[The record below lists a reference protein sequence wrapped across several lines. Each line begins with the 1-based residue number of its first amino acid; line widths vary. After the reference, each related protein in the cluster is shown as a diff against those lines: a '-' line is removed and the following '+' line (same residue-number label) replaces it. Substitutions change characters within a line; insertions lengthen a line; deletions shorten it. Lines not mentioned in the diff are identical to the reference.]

1 MVPEARTYLK
11 NKNRRNMP
19 NAIALRP
26 TGRSNK
32 AAPPS
37 EIIEPVRTPM
47 KTLST
52 LLLASAIATLGCHAQ
67 VPPPASGSPLSP
79 ELARRVEI
87 GIRQR
92 AKLTPDD
99 LIAVGPRQPS
109 EIPGYDRIDVVFSS
123 ANGGDKSHAVPFL
136 LSKDGNTIAQ
146 FNKFDISRD
155 PKTLVSSAGRP
166 GRGGPETAPVQIVVF
181 DDLECPFCAR
191 MHAQLFPALLKR
203 YGDQV
208 RIVYRDYPIEKH
220 PWAMRAAVDVN
231 CVAAQSPNGY
241 WDLIDSIHAHADDF
255 GGPDHSLQKALD
267 ALDQLSREQAKK
279 DKIDTA
285 LVEACIKKQDN
296 SGIEESIKMGDALNV
311 DATPALF
318 INGEELDG
326 AYPLTDVF
334 RMVDQALVAAGQ
346 TPPAPYKDASPANA
360 KAAN

>member
-1 MVPEARTYLK
+1 
-11 NKNRRNMP
+11 
-19 NAIALRP
+19 
-26 TGRSNK
+26 
-32 AAPPS
+32 
-37 EIIEPVRTPM
+37 VRTL
-47 KTLST
+47 TQSLST
-52 LLLASAIATLGCHAQ
+52 LFLASALASLGCHAQ
-67 VPPPASGSPLSP
+67 VPPPGSPLSP

-99 LIAVGPRQPS
+99 LITVGPRQPS
-109 EIPGYDRIDVVFSS
+109 EIPGFDRIDVVFSP
-123 ANGGDKSHAVPFL
+123 ANGGDKSHTIPFL

-146 FNKFDISRD
+146 LNKFDISRD

-203 YGDQV
+203 YGNQV

-241 WDLIDSIHAHADDF
+241 WDLIDYIHAHADDF

-267 ALDQLSREQAKK
+267 ALDQLSVEQANK

-285 LVEACIKKQDN
+285 LVEACIKKQDT
-296 SGIEESIKMGDALNV
+296 SGIKESMKIGDALNV

-326 AYPLTDVF
+326 AYPLADVF

-346 TPPAPYKDASPANA
+346 TPPAPYKEPSPENP
-360 KAAN
+360 KAGN